1 MDLISRSISPNQLI
15 LSKIN
20 LQSTKS
26 APECQIWVFHSLT
39 FQSQRIINT
48 KSMVLRSDFRS
59 KVVQTTVPHLF
70 FPTISNFLINFI
82 KINES
87 FTDFWV
93 KNRYH
98 HTTNRLKSISK
109 FRLTINNK
117 WLLKTMIYIQIT
129 QNNRFVNDQL
139 RKNYRCSTRMYNH
152 LKLVHIRSIYMRMN
166 LRMDLIWSDYN
177 SLDYGLGLN
186 FEYANNE

>member
-1 MDLISRSISPNQLI
+1 M
-15 LSKIN
+15 
-20 LQSTKS
+20 
-26 APECQIWVFHSLT
+26 
-39 FQSQRIINT
+39 II
-48 KSMVLRSDFRS
+48 
-59 KVVQTTVPHLF
+59 QLF
-70 FPTISNFLINFI
+70 FTCSWVLFTTISNFLINFI

-129 QNNRFVNDQL
+129 QNNRLVNDQL
-139 RKNYRCSTRMYNH
+139 RKNYRCSTRKYNY
-152 LKLVHIRSIYMRMN
+152 LKHVRIRSIYMRMN
-166 LRMDLIWSDYN
+166 LRVDLIWSDYN